1 MVVEAR
7 ALVANLLLP
16 IITKAYYYVILDAK
30 VDKIVVIHAYITI
43 SSTLVNIH
51 AAETNIS
58 KVGVAMAVENIH
70 DA

>member
-7 ALVANLLLP
+7 ALVANLPLP
-16 IITKAYYYVILDAK
+16 VITKESYYVILGAK
-30 VDKIVVIHAYITI
+30 VDTIVVIHAYIRI

-51 AAETNIS
+51 ATETNIS
-58 KVGVAMAVENIH
+58 KVGVAIAVGNIH